1 MPLAAKKNRRVEK
14 AIPAELDVEP
24 LPAPQEEQP
33 PAPPK
38 VTALI
43 NSYNNAEGLR
53 RCLAAL
59 ERSNNREY
67 LEILVVDKGS
77 RDESPNLD
85 SEFPNTT
92 FLRLPRNFGTTK
104 ALNIGTRTAAG
115 ELIFYLSPEIT
126 VAPDTVSALV
136 TQLDLNP
143 EIMAVCPY
151 IVDGDALTQAEQVYR
166 LPVPESG
173 AALIPVAVELAQGPV
188 TVEYATFQAMLARKY
203 FVRGINYFDE
213 KYGQFGADAELCFQ
227 VRRAARKVV
236 VIPELPV
243 LRTKLAPQH
252 SSAVQNL
259 LEADRV
265 HGAAV
270 YFSKHYGFMSGLLF
284 RIKAILKALFSFR
297 FGLLMGLISGQK
309 IDGSQTVNL

>member
-1 MPLAAKKNRRVEK
+1 MPLAAKKNRRTEK
-14 AIPAELDVEP
+14 ATPAQLDVEP
-24 LPAPQEEQP
+24 LPVPQEP
-33 PAPPK
+33 PAPLTPK

-43 NSYNNAEGLR
+43 NSYDNADGLR

-59 ERSNNREY
+59 ERSTDRAS

-77 RDESPNLD
+77 RDASATLD
-85 SEFPNTT
+85 TEFPNTT

-115 ELIFYLSPEIT
+115 ELIFFLSPEIT
-126 VAPDTVSALV
+126 VAPDTVAALV
-136 TQLDLNP
+136 AQLELNP
-143 EIMAVCPY
+143 EMMAVCPY
-151 IVDGDALTQAEQVYR
+151 IVDAESLAQAEQVYQ
-166 LPVPESG
+166 LPRPETG
-173 AALIPVAVELAQGPV
+173 AALLPVQVDLAAGPV

-203 FVRGINYFDE
+203 FVRGINYFDD
-213 KYGQFGADAELCFQ
+213 KYGEFGADAELCFQ

-236 VIPELPV
+236 VFPDLPV
-243 LRTKLAPQH
+243 LRTKLPLQR
-252 SSAVQNL
+252 SAAAQNL
-259 LEADRV
+259 IEADRV

-297 FGLLMGLISGQK
+297 FPLLMGLVSGAK
-309 IDGSQTVNL
+309 IDGSQTVTL

>member
-1 MPLAAKKNRRVEK
+1 MPLAAKKNRRTEK
-14 AIPAELDVEP
+14 VTPAQLDVEP
-24 LPAPQEEQP
+24 LPVAQEEQP
-33 PAPPK
+33 PLTPK

-43 NSYNNAEGLR
+43 NSYNNADGLR

-59 ERSNNREY
+59 ERSTDRAA

-77 RDESPNLD
+77 RDESSTLD
-85 SEFPNTT
+85 AEFPNTT

-136 TQLDLNP
+136 AQLDLNP
-143 EIMAVCPY
+143 EIMAICPF
-151 IVDGDALTQAEQVYR
+151 IEDADSLVQAEQVYR
-166 LPVPESG
+166 LPSPETG
-173 AALIPVAVELAQGPV
+173 AALIPVPVDLAGGPA

-203 FVRGINYFDE
+203 FVRGINYFDD
-213 KYGQFGADAELCFQ
+213 KYGEFGADAELCFQ

-236 VIPELPV
+236 VVPELPV
-243 LRTKLAPQH
+243 IRTRVTGQR
-252 SSAVQNL
+252 SSAAQNL
-259 LEADRV
+259 LEADRT

-270 YFSKHYGFMSGLLF
+270 YFSKHFGFMSGLMF